1 MGAVVAFVDVVDF
14 WEEGSSGIAG
24 GEEAIDGVSMVGF
37 AVLKGEEGGAEEA
50 IDAVAT
56 TGFAVLDGEEKKEVM
71 VALTFGFFAVEVA
84 MSPALRLRGVAM
96 VKANGRGQLSEG
108 KGMKKKEYT

>member
-1 MGAVVAFVDVVDF
+1 M
-14 WEEGSSGIAG
+14 
-24 GEEAIDGVSMVGF
+24 
-37 AVLKGEEGGAEEA
+37 AEEA

-56 TGFAVLDGEEKKEVM
+56 TGFAALDGEEKKEVI

-96 VKANGRGQLSEG
+96 VKAERRSQLNEGRGFLDDRALDARLQPRGLRDRALWRTEHSTVVSG
-108 KGMKKKEYT
+108 T